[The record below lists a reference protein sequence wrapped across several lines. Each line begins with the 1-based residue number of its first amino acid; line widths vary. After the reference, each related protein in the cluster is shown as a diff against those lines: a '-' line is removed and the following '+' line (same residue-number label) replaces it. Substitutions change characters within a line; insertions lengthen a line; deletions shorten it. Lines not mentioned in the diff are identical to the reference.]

1 MEPHLLVRNATATF
15 LVVVPA
21 IILWQMLTGRIS
33 LAGLLYERDPA
44 GKLVYSPAR
53 LQLLVTSLIGVV
65 QYLMDFTGDPATL
78 PGVNPLV
85 LTGVGGSQIVFL
97 VSKAWAA
104 YKATE

>member
-1 MEPHLLVRNATATF
+1 
-15 LVVVPA
+15 
-21 IILWQMLTGRIS
+21 MLTGRIW

-65 QYLMDFTGDPATL
+65 QYLMDFTSDPTAL
-78 PGVNPLV
+78 PGVNPFV
-85 LTGVGGSQIVFL
+85 LAGVGGSQIVYL

-104 YKATE
+104 YQAKQ